1 MREPSPL
8 VEVAVVALCVGL
20 GLVIGRAFFIRSDAF
35 AELLVMAMLT
45 IAAFLVINSAAPVVA
60 ALATLIAA
68 SAVAMRR
75 TAR

>member
-1 MREPSPL
+1 
-8 VEVAVVALCVGL
+8 VEFAVVIVCVAL
-20 GLVIGRAFFIRSDAF
+20 GLVIGRAFFVRSEVF

-75 TAR
+75 TAG